1 MADWIMPVIDRRTVG
16 EAKHTVWRIARKVG
30 DSMMYRDVYTEIN
43 HLPPGFMTLQLYDNI
58 TRSSISVA
66 SSRQIVPHLLFP

>member
-1 MADWIMPVIDRRTVG
+1 
-16 EAKHTVWRIARKVG
+16 
-30 DSMMYRDVYTEIN
+30 MMYRDVYTEIN